1 MIEIK
6 DIAKTYR
13 KNGGREVRV
22 LQGVSLK
29 IEKGE
34 YVAIMAPSGMGKSTL
49 MNVIGCLDRPT
60 TGEYRLDGVEV
71 EKMDDDSLSEVRNK
85 KIGFVFQSFHL
96 LPRTT
101 ALENV
106 QLPLI
111 YSSAERDMAAL
122 ATAALEEVGLGDR
135 MNHLSSEL
143 SGGQQQRVAIARAL
157 VNDPSILL
165 ADEPTGNLDTA
176 ASAEVMEI
184 FNKLHK
190 AGRTIIMVTHSE
202 EIAQQAGRIV
212 RMRDGK
218 IVSDE
223 RRAQ

>member
-1 MIEIK
+1 MIELK

-111 YSSAERDMAAL
+111 YSFAERDMAAL